1 VDVDEPFA
9 AWLSAVVAGLAAL
22 PWDEVVAAPAAAPAP
37 VVAAAPVVVTAPV
50 AFAGPPPRPDA
61 PLGSRRN
68 PATFT
73 VLENHAATGPGASR
87 EVRHLRLDRGAGA
100 LDYAAGD
107 SLALWAP
114 NDPSVVD
121 AILASL
127 DRPGGF
133 QTLNVGSGAPIR
145 LDALVDAIERA
156 VGRPVLRHHLPD
168 QPGDVP
174 RTHADVRRAAAA
186 LGWAPRVQMEEGLRR
201 TAAAMRAAR

>member
-1 VDVDEPFA
+1 MALFKFTKAMLEGKPFQVFNYGKHRRDFTYVDD
-9 AWLSAVVAGLAAL
+9 
-22 PWDEVVAAPAAAPAP
+22 
-37 VVAAAPVVVTAPV
+37 
-50 AFAGPPPRPDA
+50 
-61 PLGSRRN
+61 
-68 PATFT
+68 
-73 VLENHAATGPGASR
+73 
-87 EVRHLRLDRGAGA
+87 
-100 LDYAAGD
+100 
-107 SLALWAP
+107 
-114 NDPSVVD
+114 VVD